1 MIQDQINLNSTNS
14 LILPMK
20 CYLCSDT
27 THFVNN
33 CPFIHFVSD
42 KEKVIK
48 KNEYSHPQERRSGF
62 QRKNKKRKVFLF
74 KSLDLQ
80 KQIQMLHLNPMS
92 SELDSSFDSESLH
105 SQSVEQK
112 SSLNIEDEED
122 DEEEEKNE
130 NENFE
135 NSENNENTE
144 KSHKNK
150 YKLAKQNSNENIL
163 SPPLPPEKKKQITFE
178 NPEPS
183 IVISNQSSFSS
194 ITENKKIDSPCLL
207 DRNCRM
213 KHSEKTKSLSGDKMK
228 SFTAEKNK
236 SISTEKRKSI
246 EYLKIDTR
254 HSDQQKNENEEYES
268 FLGITEHGIDKIA
281 HFKNYFPK
289 FNFCSI
295 KNTIERIPKISK
307 KKRTEMQR
315 LSQYTFFMD
324 TLYKHKKKRKSRMK
338 TIISKGGNLSE
349 SKILAESR
357 MTLVGSDKKISA
369 FRRLA
374 SQIIEKN
381 KDNRKSSLFKGII
394 PKIKKRIWTKEKDS
408 IIK

>member
-1 MIQDQINLNSTNS
+1 MIQDQINLSAKNSV
-14 LILPMK
+14 ILPVK
-20 CYLCSDT
+20 CYLCNET
-27 THFVNN
+27 AHFINN
-33 CPFIHFVSD
+33 CPYLHFVSD

-48 KNEYSHPQERRSGF
+48 KNEYSHPQERKSNFPRSK
-62 QRKNKKRKVFLF
+62 RKKKVFLF

-80 KQIQMLHLNPMS
+80 KQIQMLHLNPVS

-105 SQSVEQK
+105 SQSIEQK
-112 SSLNIEDEED
+112 SSVNIEEEED

-130 NENFE
+130 EEYNENGE
-135 NSENNENTE
+135 NSEKNP
-144 KSHKNK
+144 KNK
-150 YKLAKQNSNENIL
+150 YKLTKQNSKENVL
-163 SPPLPPEKKKQITFE
+163 SPLLPLPEKKKQITFE

-183 IVISNQSSFSS
+183 ITISNQSSISS
-194 ITENKKIDSPCLL
+194 MAENKKIDSPCVA

-246 EYLKIDTR
+246 EFMKIDTR
-254 HSDQQKNENEEYES
+254 HSDQQKNDNEEGES
-268 FLGITEHGIDKIA
+268 FLGFTEHGIDKIA

-295 KNTIERIPKISK
+295 KATIERIPKISK

-315 LSQYTFFMD
+315 LSQYTFFME
-324 TLYKHKKKRKSRMK
+324 TLYRHKKKRKSRMK
-338 TIISKGGNLSE
+338 TIISKGGNQSE

-357 MTLVGSDKKISA
+357 MTLVGSDKKINA
-369 FRRLA
+369 FRKLA
-374 SQIIEKN
+374 SQMIEKN
-381 KDNRKSSLFKGII
+381 KENRKSSIFKGII
-394 PKIKKRIWTKEKDS
+394 PKIRKKIWSKQKDS
-408 IIK
+408 VIK